1 MVTVHLLQGFEQHPV
16 VWLLEAL
23 GLEYDVVLHEQLPRS
38 PSLRAVHPLGEE
50 LVVVDQ
56 GEVICGAGVAMELL
70 AQRYDGAHQ
79 VSVAPTDARYAEYL
93 FWLHYGGG
101 SAWRALGAMSYE
113 PGEAQRHLDFC
124 EARLG
129 EEAWLF
135 GAAPTAADMQLGA
148 LLSEAKRLGLLARW
162 PRASSFL
169 ERCAM
174 QPAWERA
181 AQRLA
186 AQAPSLQA
194 RAMGYQIK
202 ADETSLDPQLAQV
215 LAAFGFD
222 ALAEHE
228 PQSRSDKSK
237 RKLATALLSLI
248 EEGAMSPTVD
258 QLAERAG
265 VSRRLVFHHFESMD
279 FIYAEAIHLHGRRL
293 LADYVPADPEQ
304 PFEARLEAFCRS
316 RAALLERITP
326 VRQSALLRCHE
337 SEVVRR
343 GVELGQFLL
352 RLDVIRVFGRELQL
366 DDDFHGR
373 ELRAKALAMSA
384 SWSSWRSLRQEQGLS
399 VQVASAAMA
408 FAMSRILL
416 P

>member
-16 VWLLEAL
+16 LWLLEAL

-38 PSLRAVHPLGEE
+38 PSLRAVHPLGED

-56 GEVICGAGVAMELL
+56 REVICGAGVAMELL
-70 AQRYDGAHQ
+70 AQRYDGEHQ
-79 VSVAPTDARYAEYL
+79 VSVTPTDARYAEYL

-101 SAWRALGAMSYE
+101 RALRAMSYE
-113 PGEAQRHLDFC
+113 PGEVQRHLDFC

-129 EEAWLF
+129 EDAWLF
-135 GAAPTAADMQLGA
+135 GAGPTAADMQLGA
-148 LLSEAKRLGLLARW
+148 LLSEAKRLGFLVRS

-169 ERCAM
+169 ERCAA

-194 RAMGYQIK
+194 RAMGYQLK

-215 LAAFGFD
+215 LAEFGFD
-222 ALAEHE
+222 ALAEQA

-248 EEGAMSPTVD
+248 EEGVLSPTVD

-279 FIYAEAIHLHGRRL
+279 YIYAEAIHLHGRRL
-293 LADYVPADPEQ
+293 LADYAPADPDQ

-366 DDDFHGR
+366 DEDPQAR
-373 ELRAKALAMSA
+373 ELRASALAMSA

-399 VQVASAAMA
+399 VQAASAVMA

>member
-16 VWLLEAL
+16 LWLLEAL

-38 PSLRAVHPLGEE
+38 PSLRAVHPLGED

-70 AQRYDGAHQ
+70 AQRYDGVHQ
-79 VSVAPTDARYAEYL
+79 VSVTPTDARYAEYL
-93 FWLHYGGG
+93 FWLYYGGG
-101 SAWRALGAMSYE
+101 RGLRAMSYE
-113 PGEAQRHLDFC
+113 PGEVQRHLDFC

-135 GAAPTAADMQLGA
+135 GAGPTAADMQLGA
-148 LLSEAKRLGLLARW
+148 LLSEAKRLGFLVRS

-181 AQRLA
+181 AQRLS

-194 RAMGYQIK
+194 RAMGYQLK
-202 ADETSLDPQLAQV
+202 ADETSLDPQLVQV

-222 ALAEHE
+222 ALAEQA

-248 EEGAMSPTVD
+248 EEGVLSPTVD

-279 FIYAEAIHLHGRRL
+279 YIYAEAIYLHGRRL
-293 LADYVPADPEQ
+293 LADYAPADPDQ

-366 DDDFHGR
+366 DEDPHAR
-373 ELRAKALAMSA
+373 ELRASALAMSA

-399 VQVASAAMA
+399 VQAASAAMA